1 MKKIY
6 EEYAVLTAQI
16 KDLQNK
22 KDALAVDILKDMVG
36 NGLESQKLPIGKFTV
51 AKVTRWTYPESITE
65 AQDKLDAKKEKMKL
79 TGEAVSQETDSLRFT
94 PVKL

>member
-6 EEYAVLTAQI
+6 EEYAVLSAQI

-22 KDALAVDILKDMVG
+22 KDAITADILADMVSQ
-36 NGLESQKLPIGKFTV
+36 GLESQKLPLGKFTI
-51 AKVTRWTYPESITE
+51 AKVKKWAFPESITK
-65 AQDKLDAKKEKMKL
+65 AQDELDAQKEQMKI
-79 TGEAVSQETDSLRFT
+79 TGEATATETDSLRFT